1 MFRNALMLSAFIAL
15 ASLPGAALAHNG
27 VDHADGHFEFGHPGA
42 AKDVTRTVKIS
53 ASDYEFSPTD
63 LTVSKGETVKF
74 IVTNTSKHMHE
85 FTIGDED
92 SQLAHRKSMAAM
104 GDMHDMK
111 GMDGDH
117 AMPSNSVH
125 VAPGKTGELIW
136 TFEGTSNLLFACNFP
151 GHADLGMEGKITVK

>member
-1 MFRNALMLSAFIAL
+1 MLSAFIAL

-27 VDHADGHFEFGHPGA
+27 GDHSDGHFVFGHPGA

-53 ASDYEFSPTD
+53 ASDYSFSPTD

-74 IVTNTSKHMHE
+74 VVTNSSKHMHE
-85 FTIGDED
+85 FTVGDED
-92 SQLAHRKSMAAM
+92 SQLEHRKSM

-111 GMDGDH
+111 GMDGEH

-136 TFEGTSNLLFACNFP
+136 TFDGTSNLLFACNFP

>member
-1 MFRNALMLSAFIAL
+1 MLRKALMLSAFIAL
-15 ASLPGAALAHNG
+15 GALPVPAFAHN
-27 VDHADGHFEFGHPGA
+27 VDGHGDGHYEFGHPGT
-42 AKDVTRTVKIS
+42 AKDVTRTVKIA
-53 ASDYEFSPTD
+53 ASDYQFTPTE

-85 FTIGDED
+85 FTVGDED
-92 SQLAHRKSMAAM
+92 SQLEHRKSMAAM

-111 GMDGDH
+111 GMDGEH

-136 TFEGTSNLLFACNFP
+136 TFEGTRDLLFACNFP
-151 GHADLGMEGKITVK
+151 GHADLGMEGKIKVQ

>member
-1 MFRNALMLSAFIAL
+1 MIRNALMLSAVIVL

-27 VDHADGHFEFGHPGA
+27 IDHADGHYAFGHPGA
-42 AKDVTRTVKIS
+42 AKDATRTVKIT
-53 ASDYEFSPTD
+53 ASDYSFAPTD

-74 IVTNTSKHMHE
+74 VVTNTSKHMHE
-85 FTIGDED
+85 FTVGDED
-92 SQLAHRKSMAAM
+92 SQLEHRKSMAAM

-125 VAPGKTGELIW
+125 VPPGKTGELIW